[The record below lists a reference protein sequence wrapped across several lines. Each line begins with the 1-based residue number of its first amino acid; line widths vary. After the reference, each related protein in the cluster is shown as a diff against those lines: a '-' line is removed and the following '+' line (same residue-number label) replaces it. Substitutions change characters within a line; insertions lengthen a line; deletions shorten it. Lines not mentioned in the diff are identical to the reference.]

1 METIIYI
8 GILIVLAG
16 IIALEMR
23 IPVAIMEIIFGVL
36 AFNILGLTTDSW
48 IEFMANLGVLG
59 IMFFAGLEIDPNV
72 LKRDFLKSSST
83 GALIYLCRLTIVF
96 VVAFLLFGYNPYTS
110 LLIGISLSTT
120 SLALVYPIVKE
131 RGSIKTDYGQA
142 ILSVAMVIDIL
153 STISLIFFVQPEHE
167 AFLAIYIVISFLIF
181 LFAPKVTKKI
191 FARYGG
197 NIAEIE
203 VRFIL
208 LFLVAAGFLA
218 EKLMLS
224 EVIFAFFLG
233 LIFSEILTDRK
244 DVEEKLRGIIFGF
257 LAPVF
262 FFKAG
267 MLMDLR
273 SLSMDVLFFILVF
286 GTIAYLSVYLIAKHI
301 FARWFG
307 PEIGKCTG
315 LIFNFRLSFGI
326 IAAIFG
332 LRMGLITVPIYT
344 GIVTIILLASVV
356 SSILLKFIPPPRTCR
371 IVPSGSSEDL
381 IWTCTSELRSSC
393 LNGIKLYWHIL

>member
-1 METIIYI
+1 MKMEIIVYV

-23 IPVAIMEIIFGVL
+23 IPVAIMEIILGVL
-36 AFNILGLTTDSW
+36 AFNILGLTTDLW

-83 GALIYLCRLTIVF
+83 GALIYLCRLAIVF
-96 VVAFLLFGYNPYTS
+96 VVAFLFFGYNLYTS

-153 STISLIFFVQPEHE
+153 STISLIIFVQPEHE

-273 SLSMDVLFFILVF
+273 SLNIDVFFFILVF

-301 FARWFG
+301 FTRWFD

-332 LRMGLITVPIYT
+332 LRMSLITVPIYT

-356 SSILLKFIPPPRTCR
+356 SSILLKFIPSP
-371 IVPSGSSEDL
+371 
-381 IWTCTSELRSSC
+381 ELVE
-393 LNGIKLYWHIL
+393 